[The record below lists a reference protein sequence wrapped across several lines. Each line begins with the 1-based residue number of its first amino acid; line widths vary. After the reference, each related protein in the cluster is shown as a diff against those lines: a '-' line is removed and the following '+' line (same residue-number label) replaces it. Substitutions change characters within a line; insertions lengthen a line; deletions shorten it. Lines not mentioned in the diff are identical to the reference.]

1 MMRETCELFLCKMN
15 TLLKEQKSSTMVG
28 IFLFHTYSLVE
39 NFEAG
44 LTHTHLLLNAKF
56 GNGRVLRRALPTENL
71 PTCPAVVLN
80 EEPPAV
86 MHQKNDLICG
96 TSQT

>member
-1 MMRETCELFLCKMN
+1 
-15 TLLKEQKSSTMVG
+15 MVG
-28 IFLFHTYSLVE
+28 ICLFYIYSLVE
-39 NFEAG
+39 NLKAG

-86 MHQKNDLICG
+86 MHQKIDFYVVLHKRNIDRWSKKQYVPFG
-96 TSQT
+96 S